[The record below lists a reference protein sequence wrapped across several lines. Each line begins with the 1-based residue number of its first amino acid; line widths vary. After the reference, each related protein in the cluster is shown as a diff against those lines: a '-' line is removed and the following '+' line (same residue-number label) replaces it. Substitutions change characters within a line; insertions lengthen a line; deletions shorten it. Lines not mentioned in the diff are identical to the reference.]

1 MKKYRQAKLILFIT
15 IFTCIFLLYKIL
27 SEQTWQQQQQQPYK
41 TLIYNFFLNL
51 EKSIFNS
58 IINSTSTRNYP
69 KLQANIISRRGSVQS
84 KVVFYKTGEFGYG
97 NRIYSMM
104 SAFMIAVLTDSAL
117 LVKWPLIDSYIDFSL
132 PNVFSTFQD
141 RSFLDFKQK
150 SPKICRLNTVSPNTW
165 NREKKLDVF
174 KSK

>member
-1 MKKYRQAKLILFIT
+1 MKSNRQTKLILFTT

-27 SEQTWQQQQQQPYK
+27 AEQTWQQH
-41 TLIYNFFLNL
+41 LIYNFFSNL

-58 IINSTSTRNYP
+58 IINSSSRNFS

-97 NRIYSMM
+97 NRVYSMM

-150 SPKICRLNTVSPNTW
+150 SPKICHMNTGSPNTW
-165 NREKKLDVF
+165 NQEKQLDVF
-174 KSK
+174 KSKI